1 MLWCENPGIL
11 LGIVF
16 DREQTK
22 SSYKGDKGVARAGKF
37 SDKWWS
43 LMSQKVY
50 NSDML
55 SMAKLDTSYILMI
68 NFPDPFTSV

>member
-22 SSYKGDKGVARAGKF
+22 SSYKGDKGVAGAGKF

-55 SMAKLDTSYILMI
+55 SMAKLDTSYILI
-68 NFPDPFTSV
+68 RG

>member
-1 MLWCENPGIL
+1 MLWCENPGIF

-22 SSYKGDKGVARAGKF
+22 SSYKGDKGVARSAGKF

-55 SMAKLDTSYILMI
+55 SMAKLDTSYILI
-68 NFPDPFTSV
+68 RG